1 MDTGMDEQLWANAEI
16 AGLQKTLREHPLYQ
30 SLKTHEDIQLFME
43 NHVFAVWDFMSLLKA
58 LQHRFTS
65 LTVPW
70 TPSLHPRICHLIN
83 EMVLVEE
90 SDAAANGISHFEWYL
105 DAMDQAE
112 ANMESILKLL
122 QAVDAGEDSDDLWR
136 SIPSGPDA
144 FVRRTLSIARYA
156 PSHVLAAEFVVG
168 RENLIPE
175 IFVQIV
181 ENMSSSEK
189 DPLRHFVSYLKRHIE
204 VDGEEHSVYSKQV
217 LALTIDEDDARLQ
230 ECIDTAIKSLESR
243 VALWDHI
250 HQQIQNR
257 QKLSGSPQA
266 L

>member
-1 MDTGMDEQLWANAEI
+1 
-16 AGLQKTLREHPLYQ
+16 
-30 SLKTHEDIQLFME
+30 
-43 NHVFAVWDFMSLLKA
+43 
-58 LQHRFTS
+58 
-65 LTVPW
+65 
-70 TPSLHPRICHLIN
+70 
-83 EMVLVEE
+83 
-90 SDAAANGISHFEWYL
+90 
-105 DAMDQAE
+105 
-112 ANMESILKLL
+112 
-122 QAVDAGEDSDDLWR
+122 
-136 SIPSGPDA
+136 
-144 FVRRTLSIARYA
+144 TLSIARYA